1 MDCSWNISYSLYV
14 IHIEEKNGLRCK
26 NVTQTANT
34 MKQTDEVERALDYCL
49 VGLVSESFGT

>member
-1 MDCSWNISYSLYV
+1 MQ
-14 IHIEEKNGLRCK
+14 